1 MSLKTTWRSRRNEC
15 RIDFM
20 FIVNADIQIPLN
32 EFEWS
37 FVRSSGPGGQ
47 NVNKVS
53 SKAQLRWNPSLG
65 DHLSADVL
73 ARLSAAHPS
82 CWTKD
87 GEIVVMS
94 QRTRD
99 ALKNREDC
107 LEKLKTMILAAIKVP
122 KRRIPTRPTKGS
134 IKRRLDDKN
143 RNAQK
148 KRDRQNLD

>member
-1 MSLKTTWRSRRNEC
+1 MLT
-15 RIDFM
+15 I
-20 FIVNADIQIPLN
+20 NADIQIPPD

-53 SKAQLRWNPSLG
+53 SKAQLRWNPSGL
-65 DHLSADVL
+65 LPPDVV
-73 ARLSAAHPS
+73 ARLAAAHPS

-87 GEIVVMS
+87 GEIVIMS

-107 LEKLKTMILAAIKVP
+107 LEKLRTMILAALKIP
-122 KRRIPTRPTKGS
+122 KRRIPTRPTQGS
-134 IKRRLDDKN
+134 IKRRLEDKN

-148 KRDRQNLD
+148 KRDRRRLDEG

>member
-1 MSLKTTWRSRRNEC
+1 MLTINS
-15 RIDFM
+15 
-20 FIVNADIQIPLN
+20 DIQIPPD

-53 SKAQLRWNPSLG
+53 SKAQLRWNPSGRLPP
-65 DHLSADVL
+65 DVVHRL
-73 ARLSAAHPS
+73 ATAHPS

-87 GEIVVMS
+87 GEIIISS

-107 LEKLKTMILAAIKVP
+107 LEKLRRLILAALKVP

-134 IKRRLDDKN
+134 IKRRLDDKT

-148 KRDRQNLD
+148 KRNRREPEER

>member
-1 MSLKTTWRSRRNEC
+1 
-15 RIDFM
+15 M
-20 FIVNADIQIPLN
+20 FIINTDIQIPLD

-53 SKAQLRWNPSLG
+53 SKAQLRWNPSER
-65 DHLSADVL
+65 LSAEVL
-73 ARLSAAHPS
+73 ARLVAAHPS
-82 CWTKD
+82 AVTKE
-87 GEIVVMS
+87 GEIITTS

-107 LEKLKTMILAAIKVP
+107 LEKLRTMILTALKVP
-122 KRRIPTRPTKGS
+122 KRRLPTRPTKGS
-134 IKRRLDDKN
+134 VKRRLDEKS

-148 KRDRQNLD
+148 KRDRRWGV

>member
-1 MSLKTTWRSRRNEC
+1 MLIIS
-15 RIDFM
+15 D
-20 FIVNADIQIPLN
+20 DIRIPLS

-53 SKAQLRWNPSLG
+53 SKAQLRWNPSSG
-65 DHLSADVL
+65 GHLPAAVL
-73 ARLSAAHPS
+73 ARLAAAHPAY
-82 CWTKD
+82 WTKD
-87 GEIVVMS
+87 GEIIIVS

-107 LEKLKTMILAAIKVP
+107 LEKLRSIILAALKVP

-134 IKRRLDDKN
+134 IERRLEEKS
-143 RNAQK
+143 RNSKK
-148 KRDRQNLD
+148 KRERREID

>member
-1 MSLKTTWRSRRNEC
+1 MLT
-15 RIDFM
+15 
-20 FIVNADIQIPLN
+20 VNADIQIPSDD
-32 EFEWS
+32 FEWS

-53 SKAQLRWNPSLG
+53 SKAQLRWNPSE
-65 DHLSADVL
+65 
-73 ARLSAAHPS
+73 RLSAEVIARLATAHPS

-87 GEIVVMS
+87 GEIVISS

-107 LEKLKTMILAAIKVP
+107 LEKLRTMILAALKVP
-122 KRRIPTRPTKGS
+122 KRRIPTRPTKVS
-134 IKRRLDDKN
+134 IKRRLEDKS

-148 KRDRQNLD
+148 KRDRRQPDDG

>member
-1 MSLKTTWRSRRNEC
+1 MLV
-15 RIDFM
+15 I
-20 FIVNADIQIPLN
+20 NADIQIPPD

-53 SKAQLRWNPSLG
+53 SKAQLRWNPAA
-65 DHLSADVL
+65 HLSAEAV
-73 ARLSAAHPS
+73 ARFAAKYPAH
-82 CWTKD
+82 WTKE
-87 GEIVVMS
+87 GVIVISS

-107 LEKLKTMILAAIKVP
+107 LEKLRSMILAALKVP

-134 IKRRLDDKN
+134 IKRRLEDKSH
-143 RNAQK
+143 NARK
-148 KRDRQNLD
+148 KQHRRVVSE

>member
-1 MSLKTTWRSRRNEC
+1 MLSIN
-15 RIDFM
+15 
-20 FIVNADIQIPLN
+20 NDIQIPLD

-53 SKAQLRWNPSLG
+53 SKAQLRWNPSG
-65 DHLSADVL
+65 RLSVEVL
-73 ARLSAAHPS
+73 ARLAAAHPS
-82 CWTKD
+82 VMTKE
-87 GEIVVMS
+87 GEIIIGS

-107 LEKLKTMILAAIKVP
+107 LKKLRAMILTALKVP

-134 IKRRLDDKN
+134 VERRLDEKS
-143 RNAQK
+143 RNARK
-148 KRDRQNLD
+148 KRDRREIN